1 MVYLLESDS
10 DDYSPVC
17 SEAEEDLTM
26 LDLPMKSIE
35 QSPNFPDL
43 EDNLVNQDL
52 MDEGSQK
59 NDRFIVL
66 CNINL

>member
-1 MVYLLESDS
+1 
-10 DDYSPVC
+10 
-17 SEAEEDLTM
+17 M